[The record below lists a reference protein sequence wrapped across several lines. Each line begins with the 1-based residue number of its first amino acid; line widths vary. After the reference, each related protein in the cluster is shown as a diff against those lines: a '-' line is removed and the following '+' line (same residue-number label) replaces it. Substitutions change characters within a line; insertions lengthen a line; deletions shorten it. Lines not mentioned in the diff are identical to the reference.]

1 MHLKS
6 RLWSVN
12 PLASFD
18 LIIPSNR
25 FSAGKKIA
33 ILGCL
38 SICLSVYLSACLFIC
53 LSAISFTYV
62 ITFLYSFLPVVFLF
76 SLFTCSQVLRVC
88 MFINLYLFRSKPS
101 SKTCIAM
108 THQFLD
114 WSSSIYL
121 NNISGDYRFCCR
133 LYIGQLNLLSQYL
146 KQEIVLYKI
155 TRDSFSQTYC
165 GLY

>member
-25 FSAGKKIA
+25 FSAGKNLQYWA
-33 ILGCL
+33 ACL
-38 SICLSVYLSACLFIC
+38 SDCLSTCLPACLFVC

-88 MFINLYLFRSKPS
+88 MFINLYLFRSKPN

-121 NNISGDYRFCCR
+121 NNISGDLPPAPISTLHRSLALSF
-133 LYIGQLNLLSQYL
+133 LLSSL
-146 KQEIVLYKI
+146 H
-155 TRDSFSQTYC
+155 RSA
-165 GLY
+165 